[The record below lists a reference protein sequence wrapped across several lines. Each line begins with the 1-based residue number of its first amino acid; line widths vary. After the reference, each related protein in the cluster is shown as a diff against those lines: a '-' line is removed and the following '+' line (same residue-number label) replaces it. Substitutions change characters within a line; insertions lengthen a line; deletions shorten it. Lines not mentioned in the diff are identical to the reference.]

1 MTFFRTTH
9 TTERERD
16 RGAAL
21 VEMALIMPILIL
33 VIFGVWSVARAYN
46 VKNTMDHAV
55 REGARF
61 AATVDPWDADSP
73 DAVLAVIESE
83 LSASAIAPASVTVRC
98 LELIEEGDDGCT
110 IDGTDTVTAAPRD
123 QIAVNILFED
133 YDLNFMFFS
142 LDVDFA
148 SQAIS
153 RYES

>member
-1 MTFFRTTH
+1 MTTSGRIH

-21 VEMALIMPILIL
+21 IEMALIMPLLIL

-61 AATVDPWDADSP
+61 AATVDPWDANSP
-73 DAVLAVIESE
+73 DAVLAVIQSE
-83 LSASAIAPASVTVRC
+83 LSASAISPGAVTVRC
-98 LELIEEGDDGCT
+98 LELIEEGDNGCT

-133 YDLNFMFFS
+133 YDLNFMAFS
-142 LDVDFA
+142 LEVDFA